1 MNKRDCPTL
10 REPREQNKNTAA
22 EVAEVLG
29 VAISTYYNYEQGLRK
44 IGLEQII
51 PLATFYDVPAEEI
64 ILAQINSRPNA
75 QEDNQK

>member
-10 REPREQNKNTAA
+10 RELREQNKNTAA

-29 VAISTYYNYEQGLRK
+29 VSVRAVSRYEQGTRR

-51 PLATFYDVPAEEI
+51 KLMDVYHCTAEEMI
-64 ILAQINSRPNA
+64 WAQLNSC
-75 QEDNQK
+75 Q

>member
-10 REPREQNKNTAA
+10 RELREQNKNTAA

-29 VAISTYYNYEQGLRK
+29 VSVRAVSRYEQGTRR

-51 PLATFYDVPAEEI
+51 KLMDFYHCTAEEI
-64 ILAQINSRPNA
+64 IWAQLNSC
-75 QEDNQK
+75 Q

>member
-10 REPREQNKNTAA
+10 RELREQNKNTAA

-29 VAISTYYNYEQGLRK
+29 VSVRAVSRYEQGTRR

-51 PLATFYDVPAEEI
+51 KLMDFYHCTAEEI
-64 ILAQINSRPNA
+64 IRR
-75 QEDNQK
+75 KKF